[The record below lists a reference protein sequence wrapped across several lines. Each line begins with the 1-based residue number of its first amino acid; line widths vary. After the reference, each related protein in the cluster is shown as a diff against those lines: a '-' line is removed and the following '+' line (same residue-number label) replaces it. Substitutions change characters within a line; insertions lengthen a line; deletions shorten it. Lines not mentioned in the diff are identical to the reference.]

1 MIVLFNFKDSVLIL
15 VLHINVVVGHFLQTI
30 KQLLAMGGD
39 TDTYFTIR
47 SLAIHSMSFFAMFN
61 LAYGIATPGGI
72 FMPSI
77 MVYFRV

>member
-1 MIVLFNFKDSVLIL
+1 
-15 VLHINVVVGHFLQTI
+15 
-30 KQLLAMGGD
+30 MGGE

-77 MVYFRV
+77 MVNFRVFNSIPLGLQADSYELE

>member
-1 MIVLFNFKDSVLIL
+1 MHILEVHIDAIV
-15 VLHINVVVGHFLQTI
+15 GQYLQTI
-30 KQLLAMGGD
+30 KQLLATGD
-39 TDTYFTIR
+39 VTDTYFTIR

-77 MVYFRV
+77 MVYFRF